1 MVFQKNNAYEK
12 WKKRYYSFFFNTK
25 QPLKQGTDK
34 IGFPGQRTKPKIYK
48 IMNKDSEGAICKEVF
63 PYI

>member
-1 MVFQKNNAYEK
+1 MEK
-12 WKKRYYSFFFNTK
+12 EILSLFFNTK

-48 IMNKDSEGAICKEVF
+48 IMNKDLEGAICKEVF